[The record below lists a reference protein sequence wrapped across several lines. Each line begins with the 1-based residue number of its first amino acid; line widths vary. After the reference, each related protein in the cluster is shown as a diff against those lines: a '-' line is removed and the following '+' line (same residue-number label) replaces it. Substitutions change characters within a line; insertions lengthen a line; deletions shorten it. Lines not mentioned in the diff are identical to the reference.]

1 MVIAHRIALFVALA
15 LAAPLSA
22 ARPET
27 TLPLEPYRKTI
38 ALRAT
43 VAGQPGRFVFDT
55 AGGISLITP
64 AFAERIGVAPWG
76 RLSGHRMM
84 GDRLD
89 AGRVDGLT
97 FHLGDLALTAPVV
110 GVLDLMSLFPEGAE
124 PIDGLIALDLFAGRA
139 VTIDLPGMTLT
150 VESPDSLAGRV
161 SGRAE
166 LPVLLARELQG
177 RALAASVGV
186 STGQGT
192 IWLELD
198 TGNGG
203 TLLVSKPYAALLGLD
218 PDAAGPQEADF
229 EVANGLRARGPAFTP
244 DMILDGNLGMP
255 FLRELVVTLDLAEER
270 LWIARPEPASDG
282 PAAAPEHPE
291 TVISSRRSGP

>member
-1 MVIAHRIALFVALA
+1 MVAARRIAFVAALS

-22 ARPET
+22 ARPEAT
-27 TLPLEPYRKTI
+27 VPLEPYRKTI

-43 VAGQPGRFVFDT
+43 VAGQPGRFVLDT

-64 AFAERIGVAPWG
+64 AFAERIGALPWG
-76 RLSGHRMM
+76 RLSGHRMQ

-97 FHLGDLALTAPVV
+97 FRLGDLALTAPVV

-124 PIDGLIALDLFAGRA
+124 PVDGLIALDLFAGRA
-139 VTIDLPGMTLT
+139 LTIDLPAMTLT
-150 VESPDSLAGRV
+150 VESADSLAGRV
-161 SGRAE
+161 AGLAE
-166 LPVLLARELQG
+166 LPVLFARELQG

-186 STGQGT
+186 STGRGT

-218 PDAAGPQEADF
+218 PDAPGPQAADF
-229 EVANGLRARGPAFTP
+229 EVAPGLRARGPAFAP
-244 DMILDGNLGMP
+244 DLILDGNLGMP
-255 FLRELVVTLDLAEER
+255 FLRDLAVTLDLADER
-270 LWIARPEPASDG
+270 LWIARPAIATNRSPDAPEL
-282 PAAAPEHPE
+282 PAAV
-291 TVISSRRSGP
+291 TSSRRSEP